1 MHTIVFLVN
10 GEPAE
15 SIVSSEERSFC
26 MQLIVHGR
34 NMEVTNWIEEYAR
47 KRVKRLER
55 YLPQLDEVRAELAHT
70 PTRAAGDRFTVQV
83 TMWSNGQI
91 LRAEESTSDVFA
103 SIDAAVD
110 KIAEQVRRFKGRY
123 QKNRRR
129 ASAAVQMKAEMEPTP
144 SEAELEEEE
153 SAAPAG
159 KIVRRKEF
167 LMQPMKEEE
176 AVEQMEL
183 LGHDFFIFFN
193 PTTNTPN
200 VVYKRRSGEYG
211 ILQPQLG

>member
-1 MHTIVFLVN
+1 
-10 GEPAE
+10 
-15 SIVSSEERSFC
+15 

-34 NMEVTNWIEEYAR
+34 NMEVTNWIEEYAG
-47 KRVKRLER
+47 KRVRRLER
-55 YLPQLDEVRAELAHT
+55 YLPQLNEVRAELAHT
-70 PTRAAGDRFTVQV
+70 PTRAAGDRFTVQL

-91 LRAEESTSDVFA
+91 LRAEESTSDVLA

-110 KIAEQVRRFKGRY
+110 KIAEQVRRFKDRT

-129 ASAAVQMKAEMEPTP
+129 ASAAVQMKAELEPSAAE
-144 SEAELEEEE
+144 SELEEE

-167 LMQPMKEEE
+167 LMQPMNEDE

-193 PTTNTPN
+193 PTSNTPN
-200 VVYKRRSGEYG
+200 IVYRRRGGDYG
-211 ILQPQLG
+211 LLQPQLA

>member
-1 MHTIVFLVN
+1 
-10 GEPAE
+10 
-15 SIVSSEERSFC
+15 

-47 KRVKRLER
+47 KRVQRLER

-70 PTRAAGDRFTVQV
+70 PTRAAGDRFTAQV

-110 KIAEQVRRFKGRY
+110 KIAEQVRRFKDRN

-129 ASAAVQMKAEMEPTP
+129 ASAAVHMKAEMEPTP
-144 SEAELEEEE
+144 SEVELEEEE
-153 SAAPAG
+153 STVPAG
-159 KIVRRKEF
+159 KIVRRKQF

-183 LGHDFFIFFN
+183 LGHDFYIFFN
-193 PTTNTPN
+193 PETNTPN
-200 VVYKRRSGEYG
+200 VVYKRRGGEYG
-211 ILQPQLG
+211 LLQPQLG

>member
-1 MHTIVFLVN
+1 
-10 GEPAE
+10 
-15 SIVSSEERSFC
+15 

-129 ASAAVQMKAEMEPTP
+129 ASAAVQMKAEMEPTQ

-153 SAAPAG
+153 STTPAG

-193 PTTNTPN
+193 PATNTPN

>member
-1 MHTIVFLVN
+1 
-10 GEPAE
+10 
-15 SIVSSEERSFC
+15 

-129 ASAAVQMKAEMEPTP
+129 ASAAVQMKAEMEPTQ

-153 SAAPAG
+153 SSAPAG

-211 ILQPQLG
+211 LLQPQLG

>member
-1 MHTIVFLVN
+1 
-10 GEPAE
+10 
-15 SIVSSEERSFC
+15 